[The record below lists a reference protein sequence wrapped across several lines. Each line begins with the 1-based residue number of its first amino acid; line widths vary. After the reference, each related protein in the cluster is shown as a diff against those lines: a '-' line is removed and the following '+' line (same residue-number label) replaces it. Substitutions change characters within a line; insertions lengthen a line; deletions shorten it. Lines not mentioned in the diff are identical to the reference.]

1 MGNELFFLL
10 FTNGSILARAEW
22 DPGPA
27 KSERK
32 PGSGVWHHMDITS
45 HYTRDMHPG
54 AERERMVDWGG
65 GDKLKYHQ
73 K

>member
-1 MGNELFFLL
+1 MENELFFLL
-10 FTNGSILARAEW
+10 YTNGSILARAEW
-22 DPGPA
+22 DPRPA

-32 PGSGVWHHMDITS
+32 PGSGVWHHTDITS

-54 AERERMVDWGG
+54 EEQREDGGLRG

-73 K
+73 Q